1 MNAIKDDLCK
11 HLFKKG
17 CKSARNWEW
26 HHQLGK
32 TKEIQACGNIKEAFD
47 EIKNC
52 MCIPIPKN
60 FHCMLHAFKPRHF
73 YIGINYNATLFNKI
87 ARKCIYNAY
96 YTGTVNNTI
105 LKNRLLSMEISAV
118 APMNFQRETTQKPI
132 SAIKLRCRIFLR
144 QRTGE
149 IYSLYWEYNSRIS
162 SLSSSDSSAGFP
174 NLPQNFSFRP
184 KYSCIF
190 SDFSGISTPKC
201 SSTFRA
207 RAQS

>member
-1 MNAIKDDLCK
+1 MNRRDKKILNDIKDDLCK

-60 FHCMLHAFKPRHF
+60 FHCMLHAFKPRYF

-87 ARKCIYNAY
+87 ARKCIYDEYCN
-96 YTGTVNNTI
+96 GTVNNTI
-105 LKNRLLSMEISAV
+105 LK
-118 APMNFQRETTQKPI
+118 KPI
-132 SAIKLRCRIFLR
+132 ATNGKNSGCAYEFSKGGNAKANFCKQIKVPCVPSTTNWGDLFVIL
-144 QRTGE
+144 
-149 IYSLYWEYNSRIS
+149 
-162 SLSSSDSSAGFP
+162 
-174 NLPQNFSFRP
+174 
-184 KYSCIF
+184 
-190 SDFSGISTPKC
+190 GI
-201 SSTFRA
+201 
-207 RAQS
+207 

>member
-1 MNAIKDDLCK
+1 MNRRDKKILNAIKDDLCK

-60 FHCMLHAFKPRHF
+60 FHSMLHAFKPRYF

-87 ARKCIYNAY
+87 ARKCIYDEYCN
-96 YTGTVNNTI
+96 GTVNNTI
-105 LKNRLLSMEISAV
+105 LK
-118 APMNFQRETTQKPI
+118 KPI
-132 SAIKLRCRIFLR
+132 ATNGK
-144 QRTGE
+144 
-149 IYSLYWEYNSRIS
+149 NSGC
-162 SLSSSDSSAGFP
+162 AYE
-174 NLPQNFSFRP
+174 FSPELFVP
-184 KYSCIF
+184 
-190 SDFSGISTPKC
+190 
-201 SSTFRA
+201 A
-207 RAQS
+207 EV